1 MEVSMPSAQVS
12 LVIETEKIAAQIE
25 LDAQAEAQKIMDSA
39 KLSAEAN
46 RMNIDTASVAAIEKI
61 NMDARTKAGE
71 LQIEADLIT
80 AGLQSTLHL
89 TAEQNKQKAILSAV
103 HVLSGRT

>member
-1 MEVSMPSAQVS
+1 MPSAQVS
-12 LVIETEKIAAQIE
+12 LVIETEKIASRIE
-25 LDAQAEAQKIMDSA
+25 SDAQAKAQEIMDFA

-46 RMNIDTASVAAIEKI
+46 RMGIDTASVAAIEKI

-71 LQIEADLIT
+71 LQNKSDLHT
-80 AGLQSTLHL
+80 TGLLSALQL